1 MEDRA
6 GLGNRGKYNHV
17 GNEPFSLELHSLL
30 IEGIVRPYE
39 KWKSGR
45 EFAKN
50 AEHGAE
56 RLAAFLAYLSLL
68 IRQEAD

>member
-1 MEDRA
+1 ME
-6 GLGNRGKYNHV
+6 V
-17 GNEPFSLELHSLL
+17 
-30 IEGIVRPYE
+30 
-39 KWKSGR
+39 WQ